1 MKQKLLLFIFL
12 TLIFLIFLVIRFF
25 TLSAQNQ
32 NGVLRVISS
41 PTTSIFLNNLHI
53 GKTPYEDK
61 IKVGEYI
68 LKLIPEGE
76 ATESASWQ
84 GKIKI
89 YKNTKTYVNIEL
101 GSSDLN
107 TTGEIFS
114 VRSITDRKFKKGTGG
129 IEVDTE
135 PQGAI
140 VYLDNDEKGI
150 APLLLVDVPEGQHEL
165 SVFMPGFFRRTQ
177 KINVDSGYQI
187 SAFFK
192 LAIDQAAQ
200 ITPTKTT
207 EEKESTASES
217 ANSKKTYVVIKENE
231 LGYLRVREKP
241 TIYSSEAARVK
252 PGDKF
257 EVLDEDSGWFKI
269 KYEGNKEGWVSSLYV
284 EKKEE

>member
-1 MKQKLLLFIFL
+1 LIIFFLSYFAIKFFI
-12 TLIFLIFLVIRFF
+12 
-25 TLSAQNQ
+25 LSQQNQ
-32 NGVLRVISS
+32 YGILKVNST
-41 PTTSIFLNNLHI
+41 PTASIFLNNLHI
-53 GKTPYEDK
+53 GKTSYEDK
-61 IKVGEYI
+61 VKVGEYI
-68 LKLIPEGE
+68 LKLIPEGG

-89 YKNTKTYVNIEL
+89 YKNAKTYVNIEL
-101 GSSDLN
+101 GNSDLN

-114 VRSITDRKFKKGTGG
+114 VKLITDRKFKKGTGG

-150 APLLLVDVPEGQHEL
+150 APLLLADVPEGQHEL

-177 KINVDSGYQI
+177 KINIEAGYQVE
-187 SAFFK
+187 AFFK
-192 LAIDQAAQ
+192 LAIDQSAQ
-200 ITPTKTT
+200 IETNKK
-207 EEKESTASES
+207 EEDKKNEATES
-217 ANSKKTYVVIKENE
+217 AKIKKTYIIVKENE
-231 LGYLRVREKP
+231 LGFLRVREKP

-257 EVLDEDSGWFKI
+257 EVLDEEAGWYKI
-269 KYEGNKEGWVSSLYV
+269 KYEGDKEGWVSSLYV